1 MNRLKIFIITGL
13 SGSGKSTALNAFE
26 DAGFFCV
33 DNLPVVLLPKILE
46 LPIESETDI
55 AGLAFGM
62 DIRERRFLPNYA
74 ATLGSLK
81 SKGYKFNILFLE
93 ADENVLLQRYSLT
106 RRQHP
111 LARDKNLLESIRLE
125 KAQLEPLK
133 EEADQIIDTS
143 NLNLHQLKSVLFSL
157 LEEADS
163 LRPVRIHVE
172 SFGYKYGL
180 PPQADLVID
189 VRFIPNPFFIP
200 ELKPLSGESEPVKR
214 YVLDSTVTRDF
225 LKKFFDLLD
234 YLIPLYE
241 KDGRSNLTIAVGCTG
256 GRHRSVTLAEA
267 IGEHI
272 TKTKRTAK
280 VAHRDIDR

>member
-33 DNLPVVLLPKILE
+33 DNLPVVLLPKFLE

-74 ATLGSLK
+74 SILGSLR
-81 SKGYKFNILFLE
+81 SRGYKFNILFLE

-143 NLNLHQLKSVLFSL
+143 HLNLHQLKSVLFSL

-272 TKTKRTAK
+272 TQTKRTAK